1 MPIVV
6 DYSPVSLAG
15 DLAVRAGLGR
25 QFMDRF
31 AMERQLVEQEL
42 QRRQID
48 NAQFN
53 ADRAFLLQNA
63 LLNRPAPTSSAY
75 EPRVIGPAQ
84 SAPAPPPAPNRDEI
98 RAQQIKEQLGNM
110 LKRGTITPQQADL
123 FTLGTMAGNESL
135 AALGFRPEPQ
145 TQAPKDA
152 TQQMLRDAANLRIKV
167 IDTQLKALA
176 SEREQY
182 PERYDQITDQIMG
195 LERQKATVYEGLLR
209 ANAQTPT
216 LDALTQPPGAAAQ
229 QPPPYQPPKS
239 ARPTEAEVRILLEQ
253 VAQFVNNDPK
263 LKNLPEEQKQKA
275 IRSIAIGE
283 LKRRGYT
290 DLTTKDK

>member
-6 DYSPVSLAG
+6 DHSPVSLAG
-15 DLAVRAGLGR
+15 DLAVRAGVGR
-25 QFMDRF
+25 RFLDRF

-48 NAQFN
+48 NAQIN

-63 LLNRPAPTSSAY
+63 LLNRSAPTPSAY
-75 EPRVIGPAQ
+75 GPRVIGPAQ
-84 SAPAPPPAPNRDEI
+84 TAPAPPPAPNRDEI
-98 RAQQIKEQLGNM
+98 RAQQIKEQLTTM

-135 AALGFRPEPQ
+135 AALGFRPDPQ
-145 TQAPKDA
+145 AQPKDA
-152 TQQMLRDAANLRIKV
+152 SQQMLRDAANLRVKV

-176 SEREQY
+176 AEREQY
-182 PERYDQITDQIMG
+182 PERYDQITEQIMG

-216 LDALTQPPGAAAQ
+216 LDALTQAPGGGAQ
-229 QPPPYQPPKS
+229 QPPPYQPPQS
-239 ARPTEAEVRILLEQ
+239 ARPTEAEVRLLLEQ

-290 DLTTKDK
+290 DLSAKDK